1 MLCKARGV
9 NLNQLRVFHEVATV
23 GTVTGAA
30 KALHVSQPAV
40 SKQLKELE
48 LAVGAA
54 LFDRVSRG
62 LTLTQAGRLVLSHTS
77 RIFAEEASLEGE
89 LAALLGVAKGKLSVG
104 ASTTIGNYLVPD
116 VFGQYHRLHPGIELR
131 LEIGNTEA
139 VQRMVLED
147 RVDIGLTEGLA
158 SSRALNTRVF
168 GHDAM
173 VMVTAPGDPRA
184 GQGPIDSAAMGA
196 LQLIAREPGSGTRA
210 VIEAAFQQ
218 RGIPFAPSMS
228 LGSSE
233 AIKQAV
239 AAGLGVA
246 LMSRLAVQAE
256 LQSGRLT
263 ELLMV
268 GEPIRRDLHL
278 VQAAGKREAPALGA
292 FLALLSEPVKR
303 SAAPSYSI

>member
-1 MLCKARGV
+1 M
-9 NLNQLRVFHEVATV
+9 NLNQLRVFHAVALE
-23 GTVTGAA
+23 GSVTRAA
-30 KALHVSQPAV
+30 GRLRVSQPAI
-40 SKQLKELE
+40 SKQLIEFEQSLG
-48 LAVGAA
+48 VA
-54 LFDRVSRG
+54 LFDRGARG
-62 LTLTQAGRLVLSHTS
+62 VRLTQAGRLVLRYSS
-77 RIFAEEASLEGE
+77 QIFAQEQSLQAE
-89 LAALLGVAKGKLSVG
+89 LQAQLGVSSGQLAVG

>member
-1 MLCKARGV
+1 M
-9 NLNQLRVFHEVATV
+9 NLNQLRVFHAVALE
-23 GTVTGAA
+23 GSVTRAA
-30 KALHVSQPAV
+30 GRLRVSQPAI
-40 SKQLKELE
+40 SKQLIEFEQSLG
-48 LAVGAA
+48 VA
-54 LFDRVSRG
+54 LFDRGARG
-62 LTLTQAGRLVLSHTS
+62 VRLTQAGRLVLRYSS
-77 RIFAEEASLEGE
+77 QIFAQEQSLQAE
-89 LAALLGVAKGKLSVG
+89 LQALLGVSSGQLAVG

>member
-1 MLCKARGV
+1 V
-9 NLNQLRVFHEVATV
+9 NLNQLRVFHAVALE
-23 GTVTGAA
+23 GSVTRAA
-30 KALHVSQPAV
+30 GRLRVSQPAI
-40 SKQLKELE
+40 SKQLIEFEQSLG
-48 LAVGAA
+48 VA
-54 LFDRVSRG
+54 LFDRGARG
-62 LTLTQAGRLVLSHTS
+62 VRLTQAGRLVLRYSS
-77 RIFAEEASLEGE
+77 QIFAQEQSLQAE
-89 LAALLGVAKGKLSVG
+89 LQALLGVSSGQLAVG